1 MMIIMKNDNFLFHNS
16 PTTTSSS
23 SSWIPQHSNNQK
35 HDDPSFFQV
44 NKKSFSLSL
53 TSFSLFV
60 MMMPRFL
67 YSDCL
72 LLLFSVCFHHAY
84 NIILIKETKTHISW
98 IWNLVIINKL
108 FRPMNMGLIRWT
120 FFFLEKNLSKF
131 INQKW
136 THHTYCF
143 FLISHPKSYAHTWL
157 ENKTPP
163 KKFLDFCLYQILWPC
178 A

>member
-1 MMIIMKNDNFLFHNS
+1 MENVKMMIIMKNDNFLFHNS

-44 NKKSFSLSL
+44 NKKSFSLSH

-84 NIILIKETKTHISW
+84 NIILIKEKKTQISW

-120 FFFLEKNLSKF
+120 FFFRKKIYQNSSTKSG
-131 INQKW
+131 
-136 THHTYCF
+136 HTTPIVF
-143 FLISHPKSYAHTWL
+143 F
-157 ENKTPP
+157 
-163 KKFLDFCLYQILWPC
+163 
-178 A
+178 